1 MPDLHSLGFRVMRLC
16 RPSLLSEAPLRFDL
30 AQDMASGWSDQA
42 EASSLPDQASA
53 PFAQR
58 VQLQQPVGH
67 WGSEGLLELP
77 QSFGMI
83 YLGEVT
89 HPTALQ
95 VQQRSNPQPS
105 AAVVRA

>member
-16 RPSLLSEAPLRFDL
+16 RPSVLSDAPLRFDL
-30 AQDMASGWSDQA
+30 DQDLASGWPDPS
-42 EASSLPDQASA
+42 EASALPEDAST

-58 VQLQQPVGH
+58 IQIQQPVGH

-89 HPTALQ
+89 NPAAASSSETLQ
-95 VQQRSNPQPS
+95 PP
-105 AAVVRA
+105 